1 MIVWLASYPKSGN
14 TWVRSFISSLIF
26 TNNGEVDFNA
36 MQKISQ
42 YPKRSHFTS
51 LLGNLEDLNTLSENW
66 IPSQKLI
73 NLDNKIRFFKTH
85 HVMCNFGK
93 NSFTNY
99 KNTFGVIQI
108 VRDPRNVI
116 TSILNF
122 FNKKNYDEAKE
133 FLFDEKKIIGIN
145 LANFHKEKLKDNNII
160 TLIASWKTHYNS
172 WKNFKKN
179 YLLIKYENLIND
191 PNQEFGKIRNYLET
205 NLGLRFSEEKF
216 NYAIEAN
223 SFLNL
228 KKIENSKGFSEN
240 AIMASKKKVNF
251 FNLGPENDYRNFL
264 DSKTKESIENV
275 FFNEMK
281 ELNYI

>member
-26 TNNGEVDFNA
+26 TNNGDADFNA

-42 YPKRSHFTS
+42 YPRRSHFTS
-51 LLGNLEDLNTLSENW
+51 LSENLEDLNSLSENW

-73 NLDNKIRFFKTH
+73 NLDKKIRFFKTH

-99 KNTFGVIQI
+99 ENTFGVIQI

-116 TSILNF
+116 TSLLNF
-122 FNKKNYDEAKE
+122 FNKTNYDEAKQ
-133 FLFDEKKIIGIN
+133 FICDEKKIIGIN
-145 LANFHKEKLKDNNII
+145 LAKPKQEKLKDNNII
-160 TLIASWKTHYNS
+160 TLISSWKTHYNS

-179 YLLIKYENLIND
+179 YLLIKYENLINE
-191 PNQEFGKIRNYLET
+191 PNREFGKIRHYLET
-205 NLGLRFSEEKF
+205 NLDLHFSDEKF
-216 NYAIEAN
+216 NYAMEAN

-228 KKIENSKGFSEN
+228 KKIENTKGFSEN
-240 AIMASKKKVNF
+240 SIMTSSKKVNF
-251 FNLGPENDYRNFL
+251 FNLGPENDYNNFL
-264 DSKTKESIENV
+264 DKKTKASIENV